1 MAEKVEFYRETEF
14 KDTEIGRIPK
24 EWEVMVATDVADYI
38 NGYPFSPTDWK
49 MYGIPIIRIQNLNDP
64 NAEFNFFDGEID
76 DIYKIKNGDLLFSWS
91 ASIGIYIWK
100 HGDAVL
106 NQHIFKVVPKAN
118 INKLF
123 LYYDLLLAIEQLKG
137 RVHGSTMKHFQKN
150 ELKTTF
156 IPIPPLEEQQKIAE
170 ILSTIDEAIQKTN
183 DIIAKTERLKRGLM
197 QELLTKGIGHK
208 EFKDT
213 EIGRIPKEWEAIRFG
228 DIVNLVKGRRPKEFV
243 NERIKDS
250 LPYLSAENLRNNN
263 AVQFV
268 KVSDDIILVDDG
280 DLILIWDGSNA
291 GEFFLGKRGV
301 LSSTM
306 VKILLK
312 KKLYDSKFLF
322 YLLKTKENYLKDQ
335 TKGTGIPH
343 VDETILRS
351 LVIPLPPSEEQQKIA
366 EILST
371 VDEAIQKTD
380 DIIAKTERLKK
391 GLMQE
396 LLTRGIGHK
405 EFKDT
410 EIGKIPKEW
419 EVVNLEGACVEITD
433 GSHWSPKQVERSEY
447 RIATVA
453 NLRETYIDIDSCKF
467 ISEEDYIRLVK
478 QGDVPRKDDILFSKD
493 GTIGIT
499 FTFKQDFYKIGL
511 LSSIAIIRP
520 NHEFLFSD
528 FGAYALKSP
537 NILMQITGWKT
548 GTALRRITL
557 SNLKRLKIM
566 LPPLQEQQ
574 KIAEILSTVDKKLET
589 LKQEKVKLERIKQW
603 FMEELLSGR
612 IRVRV
617 A

>member
-24 EWEVMVATDVADYI
+24 EWEITKL
-38 NGYPFSPTDWK
+38 S
-49 MYGIPIIRIQNLNDP
+49 NLIEVETGKRAKGGSLEKGNV
-64 NAEFNFFDGEID
+64 
-76 DIYKIKNGDLLFSWS
+76 
-91 ASIGIYIWK
+91 ASIGGEQIDDE
-100 HGDAVL
+100 G
-106 NQHIFKVVPKAN
+106 N
-118 INKLF
+118 ILWDKMKFIPDDFYDF
-123 LYYDLLLAIEQLKG
+123 LKQG
-137 RVHGSTMKHFQKN
+137 RVNLGDVLLVKDGATTGKVAIVKSLKYERVAVNEHVFIIRSKIGKITNEFLFYFLFSKFGQIQIKRRFHGLIGGIIRSDLETILMP
-150 ELKTTF
+150 L
-156 IPIPPLEEQQKIAE
+156 PPLIEQQKIAE
-170 ILSTIDEAIQKTN
+170 ILSI
-183 DIIAKTERLKRGLM
+183 
-197 QELLTKGIGHK
+197 
-208 EFKDT
+208 
-213 EIGRIPKEWEAIRFG
+213 
-228 DIVNLVKGRRPKEFV
+228 
-243 NERIKDS
+243 
-250 LPYLSAENLRNNN
+250 
-263 AVQFV
+263 
-268 KVSDDIILVDDG
+268 
-280 DLILIWDGSNA
+280 
-291 GEFFLGKRGV
+291 
-301 LSSTM
+301 
-306 VKILLK
+306 
-312 KKLYDSKFLF
+312 
-322 YLLKTKENYLKDQ
+322 
-335 TKGTGIPH
+335 
-343 VDETILRS
+343 
-351 LVIPLPPSEEQQKIA
+351 
-366 EILST
+366 

-380 DIIAKTERLKK
+380 DIIAKTERLKE

-467 ISEEDYIRLVK
+467 ISEEDYMRLVK
-478 QGDVPRKDDILFSKD
+478 EGDVPRKGDILFSKD

-557 SNLKRLKIM
+557 DNLKRLKIM

-574 KIAEILSTVDKKLET
+574 KIAEILSTVDKKLEI

-603 FMEELLSGR
+603 FMEELLTGR